1 MIEPNTDRLSEGG
14 GPNRPAAAVSGA
26 FLDRFI
32 LVVEKIAG
40 AFLGI
45 VAALTFFS
53 AVLRYVF
60 SAGIPDGF
68 FLACMFQGIAIFWGI
83 ASTTYEGK
91 HIAVDILWEM
101 SGPAGRRAIDIAAT
115 VITAAFL
122 IAFTWM
128 LYAKVVSTYDGNQI
142 SSELG
147 FQIWPYYLLASLGIA
162 CAAVL
167 ALIRLWRLAAV
178 RTTTHG

>member
-1 MIEPNTDRLSEGG
+1 M
-14 GPNRPAAAVSGA
+14 
-26 FLDRFI
+26 DRFI
-32 LVVEKIAG
+32 LAVEKIAG
-40 AFLGI
+40 AFLGV
-45 VAALTFFS
+45 VAALTFAS

-91 HIAVDILWEM
+91 HIAVDVLWEM
-101 SGPAGRRAIDIAAT
+101 SGPAWRRVIDIAAT
-115 VITAAFL
+115 MITAAFL
-122 IAFTWM
+122 IVFAWM
-128 LYAKVVSTYDGNQI
+128 LYAKVVSTYEGNQI

-147 FQIWPYYLLASLGIA
+147 FEIWPYYLLASLGIA

-167 ALIRLWRLAAV
+167 ALIRSWRLAAG
-178 RTTTHG
+178 RTVMNG

>member
-1 MIEPNTDRLSEGG
+1 
-14 GPNRPAAAVSGA
+14 
-26 FLDRFI
+26 LDRFI

-53 AVLRYVF
+53 AVLRYLF
-60 SAGIPDGF
+60 STGIPDGF

-91 HIAVDILWEM
+91 HIVVDVLWEM
-101 SGPAGRRAIDIAAT
+101 CGPAWRRVIDIAAT

-122 IAFTWM
+122 IVFSWM

-142 SSELG
+142 SSEVG
-147 FQIWPYYLLASLGIA
+147 FQIWPYYVLASLGIA

-167 ALIRLWRLAAV
+167 ALVRLWRLATD
-178 RTTTHG
+178 RTASHG

>member
-1 MIEPNTDRLSEGG
+1 MAAGRH
-14 GPNRPAAAVSGA
+14 PARRCFSGA
-26 FLDRFI
+26 GLDRFI
-32 LVVEKIAG
+32 LIVEKAAG

-60 SAGIPDGF
+60 STGIPDGF

-91 HIAVDILWEM
+91 HIVVDILWEM
-101 SGPAGRRAIDIAAT
+101 AAPAWKRAIDVAAT
-115 VITAAFL
+115 LITAAFL
-122 IAFTWM
+122 IVFAWM
-128 LYAKVVSTYDGNQI
+128 LYAKVVSTYDGNQV

-147 FQIWPYYLLASLGIA
+147 VQIWPYYVLASLGIA

-167 ALIRLWRLAAV
+167 ALIRTWRLAIGRSV
-178 RTTTHG
+178 MNG